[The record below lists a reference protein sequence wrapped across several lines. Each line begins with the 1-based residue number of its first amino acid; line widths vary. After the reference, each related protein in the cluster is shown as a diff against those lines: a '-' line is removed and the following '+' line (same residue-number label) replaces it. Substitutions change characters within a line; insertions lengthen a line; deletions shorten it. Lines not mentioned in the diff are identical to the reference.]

1 MMTAQLTHWL
11 LVVALAQAPQE
22 TDLLKYVPADVDV
35 AIRTRGLE
43 ASSKNLVASIRAMD
57 PEWGNMVEGM
67 VAGPMS
73 QIRDNHG
80 EHAASAPF
88 LTFIRLSE
96 AQGGGPPPFAVVFLA
111 KDYKQFLK
119 EFVGGKDV
127 ELKPQDGGYDAFE
140 GPVGDASWYATKGEG
155 IVALGTSK
163 GLIAD
168 IAKKEG
174 KRLDSVLS
182 GGAARSFFVG
192 EIGVYLNAAALTS
205 RYQDQIDQI
214 RQAIIA
220 AMEQQAGNNAMG
232 VEFAKEFYGAAFD
245 YLKYADILT
254 LDLNLADRGI
264 HLAGFLKVK
273 ADSDAVKS
281 IPTLAAG
288 GAEKLGELPRDAG
301 FYVYMN
307 MGARTFDRLQGMS
320 LRMLNKGKPS
330 PELEKATTALHGV
343 GRIESTSAATMDK
356 GMKSLSVIR
365 VDAPQKFIDAT
376 IAVLRAMGQDNS
388 KFYKSLKIEPAAQ
401 THAGFTFTHVALEM
415 DFDKLA
421 EMGGNNPGSAEA
433 MKAMF
438 GQQAINNTWYGTDG
452 KTMLQVV
459 APSWDAAR
467 EMIDDS
473 RKPGDHVGQTPGFR
487 SARAAM
493 AEQASFLMLLSAQ
506 GLARMYASI
515 FSAMTKNPD
524 LKAPAD
530 MPKDPAYIGISL
542 TPRPG
547 EGYEVHLVVPA
558 DAGPAISKGLVPV
571 FRGLANPG
579 ANP

>member
-1 MMTAQLTHWL
+1 MTVQLTSWIL
-11 LVVALAQAPQE
+11 LIALAQAPRE
-22 TDLLKYVPADVDV
+22 TDLLKFAPAEVDV

-43 ASSKNLVASIRAMD
+43 TSSKNLVASIRAMNPD
-57 PEWGNMVEGM
+57 WGKMVEDM
-67 VAGPMS
+67 LAGPMA

-80 EHAASAPF
+80 DHVASAPF

-96 AQGGGPPPFAVVFLA
+96 AQGGGLPPFAVVFPGT
-111 KDYKQFLK
+111 DYMQLLK
-119 EFVGGKDV
+119 EFSGGKDV

-140 GPVGDASWYATKGEG
+140 GPIGDDRWYATKGDG

-163 GLIAD
+163 SLIAD
-168 IAKKEG
+168 IARKG
-174 KRLDSVLS
+174 SKRLDSVLT
-182 GGAARSFFVG
+182 GAAATSFLG
-192 EIGVYLNAAALTS
+192 GDLGVYLNAAALVS
-205 RYQDQIDQI
+205 RYQDQIDQA
-214 RQAIIA
+214 RQGIVA
-220 AMEQQAGNNAMG
+220 AMEQQAGNAMG
-232 VEFAKEFYGAAFD
+232 VEYAKEFYGAAFD
-245 YLKYADILT
+245 YLKYADVLT
-254 LDLNLADRGI
+254 LDLNLADNGI
-264 HLAGFLKVK
+264 HLAGFLKLK

-281 IPTLAAG
+281 IPTLADG
-288 GAEKLGELPRDAG
+288 GDMKLGELPKDAG

-320 LRMLNKGKPS
+320 LRMLNKGEPS
-330 PELEKATTALHGV
+330 PELKKATTALHGL

-356 GMKSLSVIR
+356 GTKSLSLIR
-365 VDAPQKFIDAT
+365 VDDPKKFIDAS
-376 IAVLRAMGQDNS
+376 IAVLRAMGGGDS

-401 THAGFTFTHVALEM
+401 THAGITFTHVALEM
-415 DFDKLA
+415 NFEKLA
-421 EMGGNNPGSAEA
+421 EMDGNNPGSAEA

-452 KTMLQVV
+452 KTILQVV
-459 APSWDAAR
+459 APSWDTAR
-467 EMIDDS
+467 ALIDDS
-473 RKPGDHVGQTPGFR
+473 RNPGDHVGQTPGFR

-493 AEQASFLMLLSAQ
+493 PEQASFLMLLSAQ

-530 MPKDPAYIGISL
+530 MPKDSAYIGISL

-547 EGYEVHLVVPA
+547 EGYEVHLVLPA

-571 FRGLANPG
+571 FRGRANPG